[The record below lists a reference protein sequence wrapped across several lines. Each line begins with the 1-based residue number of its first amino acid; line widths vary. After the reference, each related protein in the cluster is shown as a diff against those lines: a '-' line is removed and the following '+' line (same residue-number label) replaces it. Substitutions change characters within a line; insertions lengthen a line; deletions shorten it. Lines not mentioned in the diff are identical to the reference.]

1 MVIIIK
7 RKGNIEIIIGDEW
20 KEKKKKKKK
29 EFFNKKETL
38 NSNVFKC
45 IFEDNW
51 NDFER
56 FYDFSKDVIL
66 SKQTFHSVL

>member
-1 MVIIIK
+1 M
-7 RKGNIEIIIGDEW
+7 NQE
-20 KEKKKKKKK
+20 EKKKKKKK
-29 EFFNKKETL
+29 EFFNKKETF
-38 NSNVFKC
+38 NSDVFRAKC

-51 NDFER
+51 NGFER